1 MKIRKVKSLTVV
13 AMLAATIAGWWN
25 GYSANDS
32 KVNQL
37 SGNRAL
43 LSEDVEA
50 LSQEESPNS
59 KHYTWAPIDC
69 GELVSYGGKQVF
81 PMVNIRAFV
90 GLTLMLRVVIMSMS
104 ARNVMIMVK
113 RSI

>member
-59 KHYTWAPIDC
+59 KHYTWAHIDC

-81 PMVNIRAFV
+81 VSNGKHKGFCWVNPNASR
-90 GLTLMLRVVIMSMS
+90 GYHDHECSEC
-104 ARNVMIMVK
+104 NDNG
-113 RSI
+113 